1 MDLYK
6 ISTAILSLYDSF
18 EAGEIDEQTYADT
31 VESLGAENVIDEHI
45 RMIRNAESNVVKI
58 NEEIALL
65 RKKAA
70 SEKNRA
76 DFAKKM
82 ILNYLNAMEKT
93 KADTGIFKVSKCISK
108 AVEVTDQSLLSE
120 KYLKPQPP
128 EIDKK
133 SILDDL
139 KSGREVNGARLKES
153 PYIRIS

>member
-31 VESLGAENVIDEHI
+31 VESLGVENVIDEHI
-45 RMIRNAESNVVKI
+45 RMIRNAESNAAKI

-65 RKKAA
+65 RNKAN
-70 SEKNRA
+70 SEKNKA

-82 ILNYLNAMEKT
+82 ILNCLNTMEKT

-120 KYLKPQPP
+120 KYLKTKPP
-128 EIDKK
+128 EPDKK

-139 KSGREVNGARLKES
+139 KSGVEIKGARLVES
-153 PYIRIS
+153 DYIRIT